1 MPGED
6 PNSTDGTR
14 ESAGPDPFATGDDTP
29 TAAETGKTG
38 GHTRTSEAGLSAA
51 GSRIGHF
58 TIRQVL
64 GEGGFGVVYQ
74 AEQTEPVRR
83 TVAVKVIKLGLDTR
97 EVVQRFEAGKRLY
110 DHYRAPA
117 CTGIVDSG
125 YDDVDRY
132 LRLGEILLA
141 ELEGPRR
148 LIATNGILKLG
159 DLLCSR
165 AAELDPASAAR
176 ARALLLAER
185 TLVDALAERGS

>member
-83 TVAVKVIKLGLDTR
+83 MVALKVIKPGMDSR
-97 EVVQRFEAGKRLY
+97 VVIARFEA
-110 DHYRAPA
+110 
-117 CTGIVDSG
+117 
-125 YDDVDRY
+125 
-132 LRLGEILLA
+132 
-141 ELEGPRR
+141 
-148 LIATNGILKLG
+148 
-159 DLLCSR
+159 
-165 AAELDPASAAR
+165 
-176 ARALLLAER
+176 ER
-185 TLVDALAERGS
+185 QALAVMDHPCVAKVFDGGLTEQARPWFAMELVKGLPITEHCDRHRLDRKSTRLNSSH